1 MSALNIPKV
10 PLLTAKRAT
19 ELYGVPDGDPHSA
32 WAREHIVYCGGA
44 GKAERPA
51 MPGVPAWLWF
61 ACHRRAEPKLRAAFA
76 AAQAAC
82 PTYAIGSAGCW
93 VYRHQRHDPS
103 RPLSNHSWGAAV
115 DVDAANNGLK
125 SYSVGTEPKPW
136 SMPWVKTWPKGLPQ
150 AWVEGFVSVGGIG
163 WGGAWKGAIDP
174 MHLEVYDPE
183 G

>member
-1 MSALNIPKV
+1 MCGIFGMALKEGSKVTDGERIALNIA
-10 PLLTAKRAT
+10 LALENEKR
-19 ELYGVPDGDPHSA
+19 
-32 WAREHIVYCGGA
+32 GG
-44 GKAERPA
+44 
-51 MPGVPAWLWF
+51 
-61 ACHRRAEPKLRAAFA
+61 
-76 AAQAAC
+76 
-82 PTYAIGSAGCW
+82 
-93 VYRHQRHDPS
+93 
-103 RPLSNHSWGAAV
+103 HSWGAAV